1 MPQDPETR
9 FPYPVGVLRDR
20 WPHTLAYLH
29 EFEDALK
36 KRSGYKRYFKSEDPF
51 YAIYNVGRETL
62 SEWKAVW
69 RTMSATM
76 DAAVIGPSAAADA
89 HSGQKPGVFK
99 NTVIFVAVESER
111 EADYL
116 AALLNSTW
124 VNYIVRASNVRGGK
138 SANAT
143 NVLST
148 IAIPKFSAKRP
159 THRRLA
165 ELGHQA
171 RENVATTQR
180 SSR

>member
-89 HSGQKPGVFK
+89 QTGKSRAKVLEPDLAAK
-99 NTVIFVAVESER
+99 NR
-111 EADYL
+111 EAPFPG
-116 AALLNSTW
+116 LL
-124 VNYIVRASNVRGGK
+124 
-138 SANAT
+138 
-143 NVLST
+143 
-148 IAIPKFSAKRP
+148 
-159 THRRLA
+159 
-165 ELGHQA
+165 Q
-171 RENVATTQR
+171 
-180 SSR
+180 